1 MLNHFTAARK
11 PRRQDH
17 YSPGGKAGLRPDRAT
32 MVYTNTVRR
41 LLKGVPVVIGG
52 VEASLRRLALWD
64 HWSNT
69 FRRSILLASKAEAL
83 AAAMAASIDLR
94 PYACDRCGRYHLT
107 SRLKGKRRLPRPLD
121 G

>member
-1 MLNHFTAARK
+1 MPRTRLTVCQRK
-11 PRRQDH
+11 QR
-17 YSPGGKAGLRPDRAT
+17 
-32 MVYTNTVRR
+32 
-41 LLKGVPVVIGG
+41 
-52 VEASLRRLALWD
+52 
-64 HWSNT
+64 
-69 FRRSILLASKAEAL
+69 FASKAEAL